1 MMLKELVVI
10 GLSNGFVIVVWR
22 AVFSFQGFQIVDFR
36 LDDLH
41 IGHDV
46 DHLLFSKQSLGH
58 KTFVLVVTGYHK
70 DKKQRY

>member
-10 GLSNGFVIVVWR
+10 GLGHGFVIGVWC
-22 AVFSFQGFQIVDFR
+22 AVFSFQGFLIVDFR

-41 IGHDV
+41 VSHDVNHLFLGKQPIGH
-46 DHLLFSKQSLGH
+46 KA
-58 KTFVLVVTGYHK
+58 FVLVVTGYHK